1 MTVPRLLLLA
11 AALLIAGPAWPLAH
25 HEQHQP
31 PPGPGHE
38 KAHMDRHFDDAERWA
53 KEFDDPSRD
62 AWQMPGRVI
71 DALGL
76 KPGMAVA
83 DIGAGT
89 GYFSSRLAKH
99 PSAPTVYAV
108 DIEASMVAYLRQRAT
123 KEGLKNLVAVQA
135 GDGTA
140 NLPAPVDVIL
150 IVDTYHHIPNRVAY
164 FKALRKSLKP
174 GGRLAIV
181 DFRKD
186 APSGPPAEFRFTP
199 EDVAKELSQADFTG
213 TAVHDFLPRQWM
225 AVFELPP
232 RM

>member
-1 MTVPRLLLLA
+1 MTVPRIIPVAAAVLLA
-11 AALLIAGPAWPLAH
+11 MPAAGGQDH
-25 HEQHQP
+25 QQHQA
-31 PPGPGHE
+31 PGQGHE
-38 KAHMDRHFDDAERWA
+38 KAHMDRHFDDAEQWA

-62 AWQMPGRVI
+62 AWQMPAKVI

-89 GYFSSRLAKH
+89 GYFSSRLARH

-108 DIEASMVAYLRQRAT
+108 DIEASMVDYLRQRAA
-123 KEGLKNLVAVQA
+123 KEGLANLTAVKA

-199 EDVAKELSQADFTG
+199 EDVARELSQADFTG

-225 AVFELPP
+225 AIFELPP
-232 RM
+232 QM